1 MASTRA
7 PRRRAARDA
16 RATAPTATSDATT
29 PRRDPA
35 RAAAPRRARAVSFDD
50 ELERT
55 IGVADARVDRGDVWE
70 LPRTCD
76 RCGLYVPPGRE
87 RWSCAVC
94 EARGDAF
101 DLCAGCRDA
110 AARTARARDDDDDD
124 DDDGNAIER
133 RARKRKRTVRK
144 GRKRRSRGTGTGWRL
159 LNWWRAM
166 TTRDT
171 TTTATT

>member
-16 RATAPTATSDATT
+16 RAPTTTATTATT
-29 PRRDPA
+29 PRA
-35 RAAAPRRARAVSFDD
+35 RSGGAAARRARAVSFDD

-124 DDDGNAIER
+124 DDDDGHAIER

-144 GRKRRSRGTGTGWRL
+144 GRETFAGHGHGL
-159 LNWWRAM
+159 AAFELVEG
-166 TTRDT
+166 DDDEG
-171 TTTATT
+171 